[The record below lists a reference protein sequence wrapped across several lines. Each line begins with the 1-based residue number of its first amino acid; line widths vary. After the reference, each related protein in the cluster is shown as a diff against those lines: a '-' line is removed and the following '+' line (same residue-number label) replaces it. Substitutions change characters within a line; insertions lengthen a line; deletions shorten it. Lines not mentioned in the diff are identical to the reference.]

1 MACLTLLFPVA
12 GLVLLLLRQLGVAF
26 DPDDAVSLIELAL
39 IVIYLWPA
47 VDRVYTLS
55 TPRRIA
61 SVTLLA
67 AAVLPILIA
76 YRLFLFWVTLHGI

>member
-1 MACLTLLFPVA
+1 
-12 GLVLLLLRQLGVAF
+12 
-26 DPDDAVSLIELAL
+26 
-39 IVIYLWPA
+39 VIYLWPA
-47 VDRVYTLS
+47 VDRVYSLS

-76 YRLFLFWVTLHGI
+76 YRLFLFWVTFHEI

>member
-1 MACLTLLFPVA
+1 
-12 GLVLLLLRQLGVAF
+12 VLLLLRQFGVAF
-26 DPDDAVSLIELAL
+26 DPGLLDDAVSLIELAL

-76 YRLFLFWVTLHGI
+76 YRLFLFWVTLHEI